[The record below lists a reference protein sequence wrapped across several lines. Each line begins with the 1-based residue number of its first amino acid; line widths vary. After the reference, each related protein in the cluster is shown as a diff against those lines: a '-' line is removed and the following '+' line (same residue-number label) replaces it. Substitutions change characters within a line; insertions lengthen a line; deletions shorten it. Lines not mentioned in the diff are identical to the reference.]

1 MTDHHRHHPR
11 PGRYSDRRPDVHRV
25 ARQPGVAR
33 ETGAAYDAGEVGPS
47 LRDAVGAAATWLQRV
62 LDLAADGRVEGGEL
76 GALLDLLPALD
87 RGHAAAVAL
96 TDTALQ
102 GSLPER
108 KAGINYDTLLAMQT
122 RATYTERG
130 RLQRLAQLLRKT
142 PNLRAAYHHGLIG
155 TGQLHTIA
163 TEAKVLRGD
172 ALAAFDAC
180 FADTDK
186 LARLE
191 PDRLI
196 DLARIEIDRLRPDL
210 AQRRETR
217 TVERSYL
224 HLQPCL
230 DGSGEGHFAYDA
242 DSFASL
248 VAAIDTAAGPPTTDS
263 QDRASGNGTPATGD
277 ADWFDPVP
285 DRPRAHQRA
294 DGLLALCEAFLNGN
308 LTTHDRNDVDQRRP
322 RRTVTPRTGPAD
334 GHRAGAGAAGTAIVA
349 GHGAGT
355 ASAGATEVAGAGGS
369 LVEAV
374 TTRQLTEQPDPRPR
388 RVRRALRG
396 GRPRTRAVVVV
407 DIAHLT
413 GDDDSPAGR
422 AARLLWRLHGAPPA
436 FTTAGVRRL
445 CDDADLQLLLTDG
458 HTILGITAPTPT
470 IPTRL
475 REAVYAR
482 DQGCRFTGCRA
493 PIAWC
498 DLHHVTAREDGGH
511 TIITNLVALCRRH
524 HTAITTGRWTL
535 SMTDDGTVTLRRGR
549 IVHTT
554 DPPLHLTLA
563 PD

>member
-1 MTDHHRHHPR
+1 VAPAGVGPR
-11 PGRYSDRRPDVHRV
+11 R
-25 ARQPGVAR
+25 RQP
-33 ETGAAYDAGEVGPS
+33 
-47 LRDAVGAAATWLQRV
+47 
-62 LDLAADGRVEGGEL
+62 VEGGEL

-108 KAGINYDTLLAMQT
+108 NAGINYDTLLAMQT
-122 RATYTERG
+122 KATYTERG

-142 PNLRAAYHHGLIG
+142 PHLRAAYHQGLIG

-163 TEAKVLRGD
+163 TEAKTLRGE

-180 FADTDK
+180 FADQEK

-196 DLARIEIDRLRPDL
+196 DLARVEIDRLRPDL

-217 TVERSYL
+217 TVERSYV

-248 VAAIDTAAGPPTTDS
+248 VAAIDTAAGPPTS
-263 QDRASGNGTPATGD
+263 DRPNRDGKGTAGEGDGD
-277 ADWFDPVP
+277 ADWFDPIP

-308 LTTHDRNDVDQRRP
+308 LTDHDS
-322 RRTVTPRTGPAD
+322 TGGTAASGPAGSVAPD
-334 GHRAGAGAAGTAIVA
+334 GRATNAGDGVTEARAGTNGVTGTGRVVGRGGHHPPTHPRSLTLGPGGSAAPCEAAPGRVRSWWSTSPTSPATTARPD
-349 GHGAGT
+349 GPPGCCGDST
-355 ASAGATEVAGAGGS
+355 APHPPSPPPAPDGSATTPTYSCCSPTATPSSGSPPPPPPSPPASVKRSTPATKAAASPAAEPPSPGATS
-369 LVEAV
+369 
-374 TTRQLTEQPDPRPR
+374 TT
-388 RVRRALRG
+388 
-396 GRPRTRAVVVV
+396 
-407 DIAHLT
+407 
-413 GDDDSPAGR
+413 S
-422 AARLLWRLHGAPPA
+422 PPA
-436 FTTAGVRRL
+436 KTA
-445 CDDADLQLLLTDG
+445 A
-458 HTILGITAPTPT
+458 
-470 IPTRL
+470 
-475 REAVYAR
+475 
-482 DQGCRFTGCRA
+482 
-493 PIAWC
+493 
-498 DLHHVTAREDGGH
+498 H
-511 TIITNLVALCRRH
+511 TIIENLVALCRRH

-535 SMTDDGTVTLRRGR
+535 TMTADGTVTLRRGR
-549 IVHTT
+549 ITHTT

>member
-1 MTDHHRHHPR
+1 MRSVP
-11 PGRYSDRRPDVHRV
+11 
-25 ARQPGVAR
+25 
-33 ETGAAYDAGEVGPS
+33 
-47 LRDAVGAAATWLQRV
+47 LRTWLQRV

-263 QDRASGNGTPATGD
+263 QDRASGNGSAGDRDAD

-294 DGLLALCEAFLNGN
+294 DGLLALCEAFLAGN
-308 LTTHDRNDVDQRRP
+308 LTTHDRDA
-322 RRTVTPRTGPAD
+322 AD
-334 GHRAGAGAAGTAIVA
+334 DSASSDADGHTANGAGAGTNGHRAGAGASRHRQRR

-355 ASAGATEVAGAGGS
+355 ASAGATEVAVTGGGS

-413 GDDDSPAGR
+413 GDDDSPAAR

-436 FTTAGVRRL
+436 LTTAGVRRL

-482 DQGCRFTGCRA
+482 DQGCRFAGCRA
-493 PIAWC
+493 PVAWC
-498 DLHHVTAREDGGH
+498 DLHHVIAREDGGH

>member
-1 MTDHHRHHPR
+1 
-11 PGRYSDRRPDVHRV
+11 
-25 ARQPGVAR
+25 
-33 ETGAAYDAGEVGPS
+33 
-47 LRDAVGAAATWLQRV
+47 LQRV

-122 RATYTERG
+122 KATYTERG

-263 QDRASGNGTPATGD
+263 QDRASGNGTAGDRDAD

-285 DRPRAHQRA
+285 DRPRARQRA

-308 LTTHDRNDVDQRRP
+308 LTTHDRDAADDSAAAT
-322 RRTVTPRTGPAD
+322 RTVTPPTAPAPARRR
-334 GHRAGAGAAGTAIVA
+334 HGAGAVTG
-349 GHGAGT
+349 
-355 ASAGATEVAGAGGS
+355 GGS

-413 GDDDSPAGR
+413 GDDTARPDGPPGCCGDS
-422 AARLLWRLHGAPPA
+422 
-436 FTTAGVRRL
+436 
-445 CDDADLQLLLTDG
+445 
-458 HTILGITAPTPT
+458 TAPHP
-470 IPTRL
+470 R
-475 REAVYAR
+475 
-482 DQGCRFTGCRA
+482 
-493 PIAWC
+493 
-498 DLHHVTAREDGGH
+498 
-511 TIITNLVALCRRH
+511 
-524 HTAITTGRWTL
+524 
-535 SMTDDGTVTLRRGR
+535 
-549 IVHTT
+549 
-554 DPPLHLTLA
+554 
-563 PD
+563 

>member
-1 MTDHHRHHPR
+1 
-11 PGRYSDRRPDVHRV
+11 
-25 ARQPGVAR
+25 
-33 ETGAAYDAGEVGPS
+33 
-47 LRDAVGAAATWLQRV
+47 LQRV

-186 LARLE
+186 LSRLE

-248 VAAIDTAAGPPTTDS
+248 VAAIDTAAGPPTNDS
-263 QDRASGNGTPATGD
+263 RPGKRQRHQPATADAD

-308 LTTHDRNDVDQRRP
+308 LTTHDRDAAVEASAAS
-322 RRTVTPRTGPAD
+322 GAD
-334 GHRAGAGAAGTAIVA
+334 GHTANGAGAGTN
-349 GHGAGT
+349 GAGT
-355 ASAGATEVAGAGGS
+355 ATGHGAHGAVTGGGS

-374 TTRQLTEQPDPRPR
+374 TTRQLTPEQPDPRPR
-388 RVRRALRG
+388 RVRRALR

-436 FTTAGVRRL
+436 LTTAGVRRL

-493 PIAWC
+493 PVAWC

>member
-1 MTDHHRHHPR
+1 MR
-11 PGRYSDRRPDVHRV
+11 
-25 ARQPGVAR
+25 
-33 ETGAAYDAGEVGPS
+33 
-47 LRDAVGAAATWLQRV
+47 
-62 LDLAADGRVEGGEL
+62 
-76 GALLDLLPALD
+76 
-87 RGHAAAVAL
+87 
-96 TDTALQ
+96 
-102 GSLPER
+102 
-108 KAGINYDTLLAMQT
+108 T

-142 PNLRAAYHHGLIG
+142 PNLRAAYHHGLLG
-155 TGQLHTIA
+155 TGQLLTIA
-163 TEAKVLRGD
+163 TEAKILKGD

-217 TVERSYL
+217 TVERSYV

-242 DSFASL
+242 DSFSSV

-263 QDRASGNGTPATGD
+263 PDRTNAGTGTGDGDAD
-277 ADWFDPVP
+277 ADWFDAIP
-285 DRPRAHQRA
+285 DRPRARQRA
-294 DGLLALCEAFLNGN
+294 DGLLALCEAFLAGN
-308 LTTHDRNDVDQRRP
+308 LPDHANDADDNTSSTATTAAGNGAGNGATADAAGNGV
-322 RRTVTPRTGPAD
+322 GAD
-334 GHRAGAGAAGTAIVA
+334 GVGRGTGTDGVA
-349 GHGAGT
+349 VTG
-355 ASAGATEVAGAGGS
+355 GGS

-374 TTRQLTEQPDPRPR
+374 TTRQLPPTEPDPRPR

-396 GRPRTRAVVVV
+396 GRPRTRAVVVL

-413 GDDDSPAGR
+413 GDDTPTGR
-422 AARLLWRLHGAPPA
+422 AARLLWRLHGTPPA
-436 FTTAGVRRL
+436 LTTAGARRL

-475 REAVYAR
+475 REAVHAR
-482 DQGCRFTGCRA
+482 DQGCRFTGCHA

-498 DLHHVTAREDGGH
+498 DLHHVTAREDGGP
-511 TIITNLVALCRRH
+511 TIIENLVALCRRH

-549 IVHTT
+549 TIHTT

>member
-1 MTDHHRHHPR
+1 MPPR
-11 PGRYSDRRPDVHRV
+11 S
-25 ARQPGVAR
+25 
-33 ETGAAYDAGEVGPS
+33 PS
-47 LRDAVGAAATWLQRV
+47 PTPPCNS
-62 LDLAADGRVEGGEL
+62 LA
-76 GALLDLLPALD
+76 
-87 RGHAAAVAL
+87 
-96 TDTALQ
+96 
-102 GSLPER
+102 ER
-108 KAGINYDTLLAMQT
+108 KAGINYDTLLAMRT

-142 PNLRAAYHHGLIG
+142 PNLRAAYHHGLLG
-155 TGQLHTIA
+155 TGQLLTIA
-163 TEAKVLRGD
+163 TEAKILRGD

-180 FADTDK
+180 FADTDR

-210 AQRRETR
+210 AERRETR
-217 TVERSYL
+217 TVERSYV

-242 DSFASL
+242 DSFSSV
-248 VAAIDTAAGPPTTDS
+248 VAAIDTAAGPPTSDS
-263 QDRASGNGTPATGD
+263 PDRANGTNAATADNDGDGD
-277 ADWFDPVP
+277 ADWFDPIP
-285 DRPRAHQRA
+285 DRPRARQRA
-294 DGLLALCEAFLNGN
+294 DGLLALCEAFLAGN
-308 LTTHDRNDVDQRRP
+308 LTDHGANGPNDAEA
-322 RRTVTPRTGPAD
+322 GPARGPD
-334 GHRAGAGAAGTAIVA
+334 GQAAGS
-349 GHGAGT
+349 G
-355 ASAGATEVAGAGGS
+355 GGS

-374 TTRQLTEQPDPRPR
+374 TTRQLTPAEADPRPR
-388 RVRRALRG
+388 RVRRALRS

-413 GDDDSPAGR
+413 GDDSPAGR

-436 FTTAGVRRL
+436 LTTAGVRRL

-458 HTILGITAPTPT
+458 HTILGITAPTPS

-493 PIAWC
+493 PVAWC
-498 DLHHVTAREDGGH
+498 DLHHVIAREDGGP